1 MTLCVCVCVCVCVCD
16 TCHLV
21 CWMLQ
26 VACVCTSTACQG
38 VGVTL
43 YGWVFWFI
51 SQVCSVKLKE
61 KANDACNAISLLGD
75 MHGVVMC
82 VCASGAV
89 CMP

>member
-1 MTLCVCVCVCVCVCD
+1 MS
-16 TCHLV
+16 
-21 CWMLQ
+21 Q
-26 VACVCTSTACQG
+26 VASVCTSTACQG

-75 MHGVVMC
+75 THGVVMC
-82 VCASGAV
+82 VCVLVVLCV
-89 CMP
+89 CRSVSPGTDVIFLSE